1 MCDVIIILLPIPLLL
16 RIKINTRKKV
26 GLICVFTLG
35 LFTTVCSIMRMVQIE
50 IIAKNGNSTNLVL
63 WGTVELNV
71 GVSAT
76 PLLIYIHNPTN
87 TARYRSSSRAFP
99 PSRRW

>member
-1 MCDVIIILLPIPLLL
+1 MIIILLPIPLLL
-16 RIKINTRKKV
+16 RIKINSRKKI

-71 GVSAT
+71 GVSLA
-76 PLLIYIHNPTN
+76 PELAHPHKSLILSQH
-87 TARYRSSSRAFP
+87 RSSSHASP
-99 PSRRW
+99 PSHRW